1 MKRWTWTPSSPAS
14 PRSWSIDELAHTNIE
29 GSKHAK
35 RYEDVM
41 ELLEAKIDVL
51 STMNVQHVESV
62 GPTVQQ
68 ITGVQVR
75 ETVPDWV
82 MQRVD
87 EIVLADL
94 TPQALQKRMERGD
107 IYPVDRAQRALSHF
121 FRPGNLIALRE
132 LALRQVT
139 GVVDRSLDAF
149 LEKDGT
155 QPAHTVRE
163 RIGVCVSSNPAAQ
176 YLIARGSRMAQA
188 MGGELYVLYID
199 VGRDTSPED
208 QKTLAENIRFAENL
222 GGRVV
227 RTSGRSVADGVAQL
241 VRENHITQVIF
252 GRSARTGWQRYLYMS
267 AIQRFLAR
275 LAVGR
280 RAHRDPGGALMPD
293 PPHILV
299 VDDEPQITRVLRTSL
314 SAQGYDIRVANSGE
328 MALEIMKDWA
338 PNLIITDLSMPSIDG
353 VELCRRVRA
362 VSQIPILVLSVRD
375 QERQKVEALDAGA
388 DDYVTKPF
396 GMNELLARVRA
407 NLRRAP
413 ADNDPASRSLRS
425 AIFASTLPRTK
436 SLSAAT
442 KCASL
447 RKSLICLSF
456 WPAAPARS

>member
-1 MKRWTWTPSSPAS
+1 VTIPAPRKTIAAMTKTPEQWLNEVSPEKPRGIFKLFLGYAPGVGKTYSMLSEAIRRAS
-14 PRSWSIDELAHTNIE
+14 RGEDVAVGVVETHGRKATAELAAKLDRIPPRKLEYKGTVFDEMDVDAILARRPSVVVVDELAHTNIE
-29 GSKHAK
+29 GSKHGK

-188 MGGELYVLYID
+188 MGGEFYVFYID
-199 VGRDTSPED
+199 VGRDTHPED

-222 GGRVV
+222 GAHVV
-227 RTSGRSVADGVAQL
+227 RTSGRSIADGVAHL

-252 GRSARTGWQRYLYMS
+252 GRSARTGWQRYLYLS
-267 AIQRFLAR
+267 AIQRFLRDSPSVDVHIVTQEAR
-275 LAVGR
+275 
-280 RAHRDPGGALMPD
+280 
-293 PPHILV
+293 
-299 VDDEPQITRVLRTSL
+299 
-314 SAQGYDIRVANSGE
+314 
-328 MALEIMKDWA
+328 
-338 PNLIITDLSMPSIDG
+338 
-353 VELCRRVRA
+353 
-362 VSQIPILVLSVRD
+362 
-375 QERQKVEALDAGA
+375 
-388 DDYVTKPF
+388 
-396 GMNELLARVRA
+396 
-407 NLRRAP
+407 
-413 ADNDPASRSLRS
+413 
-425 AIFASTLPRTK
+425 
-436 SLSAAT
+436 
-442 KCASL
+442 
-447 RKSLICLSF
+447 
-456 WPAAPARS
+456 

>member
-1 MKRWTWTPSSPAS
+1 MEVTIPTSAKDNSSMPKTPEDWLNEISPEKSRGIFKLFLGYAPGVGKTYSMLSEAIRRAS
-14 PRSWSIDELAHTNIE
+14 RGEDVLVGVVESHGRKATAELAAKLDRIPPRKLEYKGTLFDEMDVDAIVARHPAVVVIDELAHTNIE

-35 RYEDVM
+35 RYKDVM
-41 ELLEAKIDVL
+41 EILDARIDVL
-51 STMNVQHVESV
+51 STMNVQHVESL

-163 RIGVCVSSNPAAQ
+163 RIGVCVSSNPDAQ

-188 MGGELYVLYID
+188 MGGEFFVFYID
-199 VGRDTSPED
+199 VGRDTRPED

-222 GGRVV
+222 GAKVV
-227 RTSGRSVADGVAQL
+227 RGSGGSIADGLAQL

-252 GRSARTGWQRYLYMS
+252 GRSARTGWQRYLYLS
-267 AIQRFLAR
+267 AIQRFLRDSPSVDVHIVTQEAR
-275 LAVGR
+275 
-280 RAHRDPGGALMPD
+280 
-293 PPHILV
+293 
-299 VDDEPQITRVLRTSL
+299 
-314 SAQGYDIRVANSGE
+314 
-328 MALEIMKDWA
+328 
-338 PNLIITDLSMPSIDG
+338 
-353 VELCRRVRA
+353 
-362 VSQIPILVLSVRD
+362 
-375 QERQKVEALDAGA
+375 
-388 DDYVTKPF
+388 
-396 GMNELLARVRA
+396 
-407 NLRRAP
+407 
-413 ADNDPASRSLRS
+413 
-425 AIFASTLPRTK
+425 
-436 SLSAAT
+436 
-442 KCASL
+442 
-447 RKSLICLSF
+447 
-456 WPAAPARS
+456 